1 VSGPEAI
8 AGRGAAG
15 WPVEAKREAV
25 AIAVYLCL
33 VLAAEFVA
41 LGHVET
47 TEAAVLEVI
56 WGTTVGLT
64 LAHIFAFDLA
74 ARMHLRGRLQPV
86 DRLAVWLQL
95 GAAIV
100 IAGVLSIPFLLLD
113 DSAALD
119 VAGFEVAITLG
130 GAAYF
135 ASREADRTRARAL
148 VNAALVLVVA
158 NAVVGVKV
166 ALSH

>member
-1 VSGPEAI
+1 MSDP
-8 AGRGAAG
+8 GAPVPGEGAG
-15 WPVEAKREAV
+15 WPVEARREAV
-25 AIAVYLCL
+25 AIAVYLCI

-47 TEAAVLEVI
+47 TAEPVLEAI
-56 WGTTVGLT
+56 WGTTIGLT

-74 ARMHLRGRLQPV
+74 ARMHLRGRISDT
-86 DRLAVWLQL
+86 DRLAVKLQL

-100 IAGVLSIPFLLLD
+100 IAGVLSLPFLVLD
-113 DSAALD
+113 DATALD
-119 VAGFEVAITLG
+119 VAAFEVAITLG

-158 NAVVGVKV
+158 NAIVGVKV
-166 ALSH
+166 AFSH